1 MIIKRDIYLNRLI
14 ERKNNGQIKVITGI
28 RRCGKSYLLFE
39 LYYSYLLSEG
49 INPNQII
56 RIALDSEENEELL
69 DRRKLNETIKS
80 LTSNN
85 ELMYYIMLDEIQ
97 FVDGFEKVLNSL
109 NRNNNL
115 DIYVTGSNSKF
126 LSSDILTEFRG
137 RGDEIR
143 VYPLSFNEFSTA
155 YEGDIDQ
162 AWIEYF
168 TYGGLPLIL
177 NLKSDQAKSKYLKDL
192 FENTYIKGVVDR
204 NHIQK
209 DTVLDSVIDM
219 LASSIGSLTNPLKIA
234 NTFNSKGH
242 KNATD
247 KTIRTYIDYMIDAF
261 LIERVSRYDVKG
273 KKYIDSPF
281 KYYFADVGL
290 RNARLNFRQQEE
302 NHIMEN
308 LIYNELLI
316 RGYNVDVGVVEVI
329 EKNDDNVSVRKK
341 FEIDFVCNM
350 QSKKYYIQSAYEIP
364 TKEKLEQE
372 QQSLLHSK
380 DSFKKIIIVKDKIKP
395 WHNENGILIIGLLDF
410 FLNPESLEI

>member
-192 FENTYIKGVVDR
+192 FENTYIKDVVDR

>member
-192 FENTYIKGVVDR
+192 FENTYIKDVVDR

-209 DTVLDSVIDM
+209 DTVLDSVIDV

-380 DSFKKIIIVKDKIKP
+380 DSFKKIIIVNDKIKP

>member
-192 FENTYIKGVVDR
+192 FENTYIKDVVDR

-209 DTVLDSVIDM
+209 DTVLDSVIDV

>member
-192 FENTYIKGVVDR
+192 FENTYIKDVVDR

-209 DTVLDSVIDM
+209 DTVLDSVIDV

-290 RNARLNFRQQEE
+290 RNTRLNFRQQEE

-308 LIYNELLI
+308 LIFNELLI

>member
-1 MIIKRDIYLNRLI
+1 MIINRDTYLNQLI
-14 ERKNNGQIKVITGI
+14 ERKENGQIKVITGI

-39 LYYSYLLSEG
+39 LYYSYLLSLG
-49 INPNQII
+49 INPNHII

-69 DRRKLNETIKS
+69 DRKKLNEKIKFLIVDES
-80 LTSNN
+80 K
-85 ELMYYIMLDEIQ
+85 YYIMLDEIQ
-97 FVDGFEKVLNSL
+97 LVEGFEKVLNSL

-143 VYPLSFNEFSTA
+143 VYPLSFKEYSSV
-155 YEGDIDQ
+155 YDGSIDQ

-177 NLKSDQAKSKYLKDL
+177 NLKSDQAKSKYLKGL
-192 FENTYIKGVVDR
+192 FENTYIKDVVDR

-209 DTVLDSVIDM
+209 DTVLDAVIDM
-219 LASSIGSLTNPLKIA
+219 LASSTGSLTNPLKIA
-234 NTFNSKGH
+234 NTFKSKGH
-242 KNATD
+242 VNATD
-247 KTIRTYIDYMIDAF
+247 KTIKTYIDCLIDAF
-261 LIERVSRYDVKG
+261 LIEKVSRYDVKG
-273 KKYIDSPF
+273 KRYIDSPF
-281 KYYFADVGL
+281 KYYFTDIGL

-308 LIYNELLI
+308 LIFNELLI

-329 EKNDDNVSVRKK
+329 EKNEDNMSVRKK
-341 FEIDFVCNM
+341 FEIDFICNM

-372 QQSLLHSK
+372 QQSLLHTK
-380 DSFKKIIIVKDKIKP
+380 DSFKKIIIVKDRIKP
-395 WHNENGILIIGLLDF
+395 WHNEDGILIIGLMDF
-410 FLNPESLEI
+410 FLNIDSLEL

>member
-192 FENTYIKGVVDR
+192 FENTYIKDVVDR

-209 DTVLDSVIDM
+209 DTVLDSVIDV

-290 RNARLNFRQQEE
+290 RNTRLNFRQQEE

>member
-1 MIIKRDIYLNRLI
+1 MIINRDTYLDQLI
-14 ERKNNGQIKVITGI
+14 ERKENGQIKVITGI

-39 LYYSYLLSEG
+39 LYYSYLLSLG
-49 INPNQII
+49 INPNHII
-56 RIALDSEENEELL
+56 RIALDSEESEEFL
-69 DRRKLNETIKS
+69 DRKKLHEKIKS
-80 LTSNN
+80 LIVDESK
-85 ELMYYIMLDEIQ
+85 YYIMLDEIQ
-97 FVDGFEKVLNSL
+97 LVDGFEKVLNSL

-143 VYPLSFNEFSTA
+143 VYPLSFKEYSSA
-155 YEGDIDQ
+155 YDGSIDQ

-192 FENTYIKGVVDR
+192 FENTYIKDVIDR

-209 DTVLDSVIDM
+209 DSVLDAVIDM
-219 LASSIGSLTNPLKIA
+219 LASSTGSLTNPLKIA
-234 NTFNSKGH
+234 NTFKSKGH
-242 KNATD
+242 VNATD
-247 KTIRTYIDYMIDAF
+247 KTIKTYIDYLIDAF
-261 LIERVSRYDVKG
+261 LIEKVSRYDVKG
-273 KKYIDSPF
+273 KRYIDSPF
-281 KYYFADVGL
+281 KYYFTDIGV

-308 LIYNELLI
+308 LIFNELLI
-316 RGYNVDVGVVEVI
+316 RGYNVDVGIVEII
-329 EKNDDNVSVRKK
+329 EKNEDNVSVRKK
-341 FEIDFVCNM
+341 FEIDFICNK

-372 QQSLLHSK
+372 QQSLLHTK
-380 DSFKKIIIVKDKIKP
+380 DSFKKIIIVKDRIKP
-395 WHNENGILIIGLLDF
+395 WHNENGILIIGLIDF
-410 FLNPESLEI
+410 FLNPDSLEL

>member
-155 YEGDIDQ
+155 YEGHIDQ

-192 FENTYIKGVVDR
+192 FENTYIKDVVDR

-281 KYYFADVGL
+281 KYYFADLGL

-308 LIYNELLI
+308 LIYNELQI

>member
-1 MIIKRDIYLNRLI
+1 MIINRDTYLNQLI
-14 ERKNNGQIKVITGI
+14 ERKENGQIKVITGI

-39 LYYSYLLSEG
+39 LYYSYLLSLG
-49 INPNQII
+49 INPNHII

-69 DRRKLNETIKS
+69 DRKKLNEKIKFLIVDES
-80 LTSNN
+80 K
-85 ELMYYIMLDEIQ
+85 YYIMLDEIQ
-97 FVDGFEKVLNSL
+97 LVDGFEKVLNSL

-143 VYPLSFNEFSTA
+143 VYPLSFKEYSSV
-155 YEGDIDQ
+155 YDGSIDQ

-177 NLKSDQAKSKYLKDL
+177 NLKSDQAKSKYLKGL
-192 FENTYIKGVVDR
+192 FENTYIKDVVDR

-209 DTVLDSVIDM
+209 DTVLDAVIDM
-219 LASSIGSLTNPLKIA
+219 LASSTGSLTNPLKIA
-234 NTFNSKGH
+234 NTFKSKGH
-242 KNATD
+242 VNATD
-247 KTIRTYIDYMIDAF
+247 KTIKTYIDCLIDAF
-261 LIERVSRYDVKG
+261 LIEKVSRYDVKG
-273 KKYIDSPF
+273 KRYIDSPF
-281 KYYFADVGL
+281 KYYFTDIGL

-308 LIYNELLI
+308 LIFNELLI

-329 EKNDDNVSVRKK
+329 EKNEDNMSVRKK
-341 FEIDFVCNM
+341 FEIDFICNM

-372 QQSLLHSK
+372 QQSLLHTK
-380 DSFKKIIIVKDKIKP
+380 DSFKKIIIVKDRIKP
-395 WHNENGILIIGLLDF
+395 WHNEDGILIIGLMDF
-410 FLNPESLEI
+410 FLNIDSLEL

>member
-192 FENTYIKGVVDR
+192 FENTYIKDVVDR

-281 KYYFADVGL
+281 KYYFADLGL

-308 LIYNELLI
+308 LIYNELQI